1 VPLLASNDGGKTWKG
16 LDQRGVHVD
25 HHALFVDPRAP
36 HRVVLGNDGGL
47 NVSYDRGATWS
58 KINNLPVGQFTTLA
72 LDNAKPYNIVGGL
85 QDNGVMRGPSTYQP
99 GKSDPGAW
107 REIYGGDGSAI
118 AIDPREPSTIY
129 TASQFGNAAR
139 LDLETG
145 QREKVRPRP
154 ELGPRKKEKPLRY
167 NWITPFIL
175 SPHSRDVLYFG
186 TNKLHRS
193 LDRGTTWSA
202 ISEDLTSNPEQ
213 GDVPFG
219 TVTSIA
225 ESPRRF
231 GVIWAGTDEGKVWG
245 TRDGGATWADL
256 SAGLAPGRWVT
267 RVTASRFDEGT
278 VYVAQNGY
286 RNDEFTPY
294 LWRSTDYGR
303 TWQSLA
309 AGLPAEPVN
318 TVREDPRGRHLL
330 YVGTDLGVFVSLDRG
345 QTWNAL
351 TGGLPRVPVHDLL
364 VHPREGDLVVA
375 THGRS
380 VFVAEA
386 APLRRLTA
394 ERLARPLVALPVKD
408 AEADPRRGYGEHP
421 YITWARDEPVSR
433 IAWWSSLPAGTAVS
447 IALEDEHGSVWRE
460 LTATG
465 SAGLNVVEYDLTAD
479 PARAAAAEAV
489 SRQKALEKQ
498 KLAKPGA
505 ATPVPAAGDDAADED
520 EFLDPD
526 LGLDEE
532 EPAAEP
538 TAGSGQPMLDADLRQ
553 LLADPLHASRKRYLP
568 AGKYTV
574 KITAGREMD
583 RTTLTVKPARNGASA
598 DE

>member
-1 VPLLASNDGGKTWKG
+1 
-16 LDQRGVHVD
+16 
-25 HHALFVDPRAP
+25 
-36 HRVVLGNDGGL
+36 
-47 NVSYDRGATWS
+47 
-58 KINNLPVGQFTTLA
+58 
-72 LDNAKPYNIVGGL
+72 
-85 QDNGVMRGPSTYQP
+85 
-99 GKSDPGAW
+99 
-107 REIYGGDGSAI
+107 
-118 AIDPREPSTIY
+118 
-129 TASQFGNAAR
+129 
-139 LDLETG
+139 
-145 QREKVRPRP
+145 
-154 ELGPRKKEKPLRY
+154 
-167 NWITPFIL
+167 
-175 SPHSRDVLYFG
+175 
-186 TNKLHRS
+186 
-193 LDRGTTWSA
+193 
-202 ISEDLTSNPEQ
+202 
-213 GDVPFG
+213 
-219 TVTSIA
+219 
-225 ESPRRF
+225 
-231 GVIWAGTDEGKVWG
+231 
-245 TRDGGATWADL
+245 
-256 SAGLAPGRWVT
+256 
-267 RVTASRFDEGT
+267 
-278 VYVAQNGY
+278 
-286 RNDEFTPY
+286 
-294 LWRSTDYGR
+294 
-303 TWQSLA
+303 
-309 AGLPAEPVN
+309 VN

-574 KITAGREMD
+574 EITAGREVD